1 MGGRGWKRGAQT
13 GWGREGVG
21 EQKGWGSEGG

>member
-1 MGGRGWKRGAQT
+1 MGGRGWKGGAQK

-21 EQKGWGSEGG
+21 EQKGWGRERG